1 MEGSVTNLLSPGDQV
16 VVVNGG
22 KFGERWTKICQ
33 AYGLTV
39 REVVVEWGRAV
50 RPEAVK
56 AALDEHPRVRALFV
70 QASETSTCA
79 LHPVPALAEITRRR
93 DVLLVVDG
101 STAVG
106 VIDLPMDR
114 LGIDV
119 LVTGSQKA
127 LMLPPGLAFVALSE
141 RAWKA
146 TETARLPR
154 FYFDFRRERK
164 GVAERSTAWTP
175 AISLVQGLRGALPL
189 LRATGWANVHA
200 RHARRGRCTLAP
212 EGLARLR
219 EQPELEI
226 EARPG
231 LSPAELRDAVRGF
244 HALIIRSGTKVT
256 ADVLAR
262 ADALRVIGRAGI
274 GVDNV
279 DVDAA
284 TKKGIVVM
292 NTPGGS
298 NVTTAEHAITLLLA
312 LARNVPLAAAG
323 VRAGRWEREKWLG
336 TEVCNKVL
344 GIIGLGNIGTIVAE
358 RALGLRMKV
367 IAYDPLV
374 THEVAARLRVE
385 LVSLDELYA
394 RADFVTIHTPLTP
407 ETRGLIG
414 PGTLARMRRGVR
426 IVNCAR
432 GGIVDEAALAAAIKS
447 GQVAGAALDVLE
459 QEPPPAGHPLLQL
472 EQVICTPHLGA
483 STGEAQVNVAVAIAQ
498 QVADFLCRGI
508 IQTAV
513 NVPSLSPE
521 VLRVLRPYLLLAEKL
536 GALGAPLLPGPP
548 LEMTVQASGEVA
560 ERELRSLAAAVLR
573 GLLGQLLESG
583 VNYVNAPAIARERGI
598 RVIEARAPQT
608 SDYLN
613 ALSVQVRTAARTIA
627 VEGAVF
633 GADTVRVTKI
643 DGFRMEAVPE
653 GYILML
659 HNRDV
664 PGVVGRVGTLL
675 GERGINIAGIE
686 LGRERVGGMA
696 LSLIHVDEPVP
707 LDVLDALRT
716 LPQIVSAQQLRL

>member
-1 MEGSVTNLLSPGDQV
+1 M
-16 VVVNGG
+16 
-22 KFGERWTKICQ
+22 
-33 AYGLTV
+33 AY
-39 REVVVEWGRAV
+39 R
-50 RPEAVK
+50 
-56 AALDEHPRVRALFV
+56 
-70 QASETSTCA
+70 
-79 LHPVPALAEITRRR
+79 
-93 DVLLVVDG
+93 VLLTD
-101 STAVG
+101 A
-106 VIDLPMDR
+106 
-114 LGIDV
+114 LG
-119 LVTGSQKA
+119 
-127 LMLPPGLAFVALSE
+127 
-141 RAWKA
+141 
-146 TETARLPR
+146 
-154 FYFDFRRERK
+154 
-164 GVAERSTAWTP
+164 
-175 AISLVQGLRGALPL
+175 
-189 LRATGWANVHA
+189 
-200 RHARRGRCTLAP
+200 P

-231 LSPAELRDAVRGF
+231 LSPAELRDAVRDF

-312 LARNVPLAAAG
+312 LARNVPQAAAG

-367 IAYDPLV
+367 IAYDPFV

-459 QEPPPAGHPLLQL
+459 KEPPPAGHPLLQL

-508 IQTAV
+508 IQNAV

-536 GALGAPLLPGPP
+536 GALGAQLLPGPP

-707 LDVLDALRT
+707 ADVLDALRT